1 MSYRN
6 SAAFRAHQRRWL
18 VVLCATTGLATVQQ
32 VVFPQQPPLPTQP
45 DPQKMPLAWRS
56 AETYSV
62 TLRKSS
68 KMLQRN
74 VATGSTQRF
83 SRGTEWLLLTPLG
96 SWEAPDLDPAKISSS
111 MPKLHLHEVKLLSLN
126 EKPHQIAIGRLQGVI
141 TYQTCLTKNG
151 IVAFSADNLQGTSGR
166 RTEDF
171 MRTLIKG
178 RLPSSPRPS
187 YSCLL
192 ITTNN
197 NSLLNGSADSNRFL
211 RDLTTNTQWPL

>member
-1 MSYRN
+1 
-6 SAAFRAHQRRWL
+6 
-18 VVLCATTGLATVQQ
+18 
-32 VVFPQQPPLPTQP
+32 
-45 DPQKMPLAWRS
+45 
-56 AETYSV
+56 
-62 TLRKSS
+62 
-68 KMLQRN
+68 MLQRN